1 VSDAFSRSQK
11 RAIGDGKLTTSWASI
26 WNSQFLNV
34 NKAGVDVNWDTALKL
49 STFYACVRNIS
60 EDIAKLPV
68 NLYQE
73 FYDSNI
79 GTTKKYSRNQE
90 KAAFLVRKK
99 PNEINSGF
107 DLVSFL
113 IASAAMN
120 GNGYAYIKRDKGYNP
135 IALYPIW
142 SNDVIPM
149 YVSDG
154 TMMYKVNKTMMRPFE
169 IPDEVAGE
177 DMIHIKGLSLDG
189 CTGVSVIRYAVESLA
204 SGLAATTLAN
214 STFQNGAA
222 VGGVLSF
229 PQEMSDDA
237 YQRVKNSW
245 ESAYGGVEKSGK
257 TAIIEGGATFQ
268 KVTMS
273 PEDAQLLESREFNV
287 VDICRWFRMPPH
299 KVQHLKNATFS
310 NIEHQSI
317 EYVQDC
323 LMPWGAK
330 IENEFERKLLTTA
343 QLPSWYYSIDYS
355 EILRGDSQSQAEY
368 VSKLVTNGIFTP
380 NEGRKYMFQNPIDG
394 GDVTLVPLNLLPID
408 KIDSY
413 YNKDT
418 QPKS

>member
-1 VSDAFSRSQK
+1 MSDAFSRSQK

-204 SGLAATTLAN
+204 S
-214 STFQNGAA
+214 
-222 VGGVLSF
+222 
-229 PQEMSDDA
+229 
-237 YQRVKNSW
+237 
-245 ESAYGGVEKSGK
+245 
-257 TAIIEGGATFQ
+257 
-268 KVTMS
+268 
-273 PEDAQLLESREFNV
+273 
-287 VDICRWFRMPPH
+287 
-299 KVQHLKNATFS
+299 
-310 NIEHQSI
+310 
-317 EYVQDC
+317 
-323 LMPWGAK
+323 
-330 IENEFERKLLTTA
+330 
-343 QLPSWYYSIDYS
+343 
-355 EILRGDSQSQAEY
+355 EI
-368 VSKLVTNGIFTP
+368 
-380 NEGRKYMFQNPIDG
+380 GRAH
-394 GDVTLVPLNLLPID
+394 V
-408 KIDSY
+408 
-413 YNKDT
+413 
-418 QPKS
+418 